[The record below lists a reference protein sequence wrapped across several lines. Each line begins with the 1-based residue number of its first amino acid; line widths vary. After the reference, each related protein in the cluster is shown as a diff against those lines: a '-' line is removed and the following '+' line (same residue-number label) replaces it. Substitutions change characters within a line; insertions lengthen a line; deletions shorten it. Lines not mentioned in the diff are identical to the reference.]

1 MDIYRPVCGFDGIS
15 LMGYAGKQMHT
26 VRQDFK
32 YLAAEAVDE
41 MARLMEGHE
50 GQEVIV
56 PHQLIRIKYEDVIS

>member
-1 MDIYRPVCGFDGIS
+1 
-15 LMGYAGKQMHT
+15 MGYAGKQMHT

-32 YLAAEAVDE
+32 QLAAGAVDE
-41 MARLMEGHE
+41 MARLMDRHE